1 MPVSNYESLNLLAIM
16 QDNIQEISQNQDGN
30 EQDVMT
36 SEEAQYE
43 DNDERNNP
51 SSSASYH
58 STMASPTKLQEP
70 DESQTFKFS
79 SKIRHEFRAKLENY
93 AKNIQDNKERSKIQ
107 DKQEIVGLDVL
118 DQIKR
123 GLKGDFDLESDP
135 SKRTKCKKKGRPE
148 EIKDSSPKI
157 LQEIDEIFFNDLVK
171 KANNVQRSDAK
182 TTSIYREIKNYG
194 YYGLQKLASKCQYT
208 DNRVSVYNRS
218 YIMCF
223 VNHFCK
229 SLKIPKKKISVE
241 LYLEYLTLKFP
252 KKKVI
257 GILDELEKHPVVS
270 ASLPNIRELFKIR
283 TAASKANFCNYY
295 ETSECFRMVCKKV
308 AKMAR

>member
-16 QDNIQEISQNQDGN
+16 QDNIQEISQNQGGN
-30 EQDVMT
+30 GQDVMR

-43 DNDERNNP
+43 DNEERSNP
-51 SSSASYH
+51 SSFVSYH
-58 STMASPTKLQEP
+58 STMASPTKPQEP
-70 DESQTFKFS
+70 DESQMFKFS
-79 SKIRHEFRAKLENY
+79 SKILHEFRAKLEND
-93 AKNIQDNKERSKIQ
+93 AKIMQTNFEKLKIQ
-107 DKQEIVGLDVL
+107 DKEKIVDFDVL

-135 SKRTKCKKKGRPE
+135 SKRTKGKKKGRPE
-148 EIKDSSPKI
+148 EIKDSSLEVLQKI
-157 LQEIDEIFFNDLVK
+157 NEIFFNHLVK
-171 KANNVQRSDAK
+171 IANNVQRSDAK

>member
-1 MPVSNYESLNLLAIM
+1 M
-16 QDNIQEISQNQDGN
+16 QDNIQEISQNQGGN
-30 EQDVMT
+30 GQDVMR

-43 DNDERNNP
+43 DNEERSNP
-51 SSSASYH
+51 SSFVSYH
-58 STMASPTKLQEP
+58 STMASPTKPQEP
-70 DESQTFKFS
+70 DESQMFKFS
-79 SKIRHEFRAKLENY
+79 SKILHEFRAKLEND
-93 AKNIQDNKERSKIQ
+93 AKIMQTNFEKLKIQ
-107 DKQEIVGLDVL
+107 DKEKIVDFDVL

-135 SKRTKCKKKGRPE
+135 SKRTKGKKKGRPE
-148 EIKDSSPKI
+148 EIKDSSLEVLQKI
-157 LQEIDEIFFNDLVK
+157 NEIFFNHLVK
-171 KANNVQRSDAK
+171 IANNVQRSDAK

-194 YYGLQKLASKCQYT
+194 YYGLQKLASKCQYK

>member
-1 MPVSNYESLNLLAIM
+1 MLVSNYESLNLQAIM
-16 QDNIQEISQNQDGN
+16 QDNIQEISQNQGGN
-30 EQDVMT
+30 GQDVMR

-43 DNDERNNP
+43 DNEERSNP
-51 SSSASYH
+51 SSFVSYH
-58 STMASPTKLQEP
+58 STMASPTKPQEP
-70 DESQTFKFS
+70 DESQMFKFS
-79 SKIRHEFRAKLENY
+79 SKIRHEFRAKLEND
-93 AKNIQDNKERSKIQ
+93 AKIMQTNFEKLKIQ
-107 DKQEIVGLDVL
+107 DKEKIVDFDVL

-135 SKRTKCKKKGRPE
+135 SKRTKGKKKGRPE
-148 EIKDSSPKI
+148 EIKDSSLEVLQKI
-157 LQEIDEIFFNDLVK
+157 NEIFFNHLVK
-171 KANNVQRSDAK
+171 IANNVQRSDAK

>member
-1 MPVSNYESLNLLAIM
+1 M
-16 QDNIQEISQNQDGN
+16 QDNIQEISQNQGGN
-30 EQDVMT
+30 GQDVMR

-43 DNDERNNP
+43 DNEERSNP
-51 SSSASYH
+51 SSFVSYH
-58 STMASPTKLQEP
+58 STMASPTKPQEP
-70 DESQTFKFS
+70 DESQMFKFS
-79 SKIRHEFRAKLENY
+79 SKILHEFRAKLEND
-93 AKNIQDNKERSKIQ
+93 AKIMQTNFEKLKIQ
-107 DKQEIVGLDVL
+107 DKEKIVDFDVL

-135 SKRTKCKKKGRPE
+135 SKRTKGKKKGRPE
-148 EIKDSSPKI
+148 EIKDSSLEVLQKI
-157 LQEIDEIFFNDLVK
+157 NEIFFNHLVK
-171 KANNVQRSDAK
+171 IANNVQRSDAK